1 MINYVKSLGEIYQ
14 QSSDITTAFKHSGNT
29 MEQVDQS
36 SSIVL
41 PAVGIKPYWLGRSSV
56 GIEGRN
62 QVLTTIFS
70 VMRDRIGVTEI
81 GLKSPQSDGCDTF
94 GTGVTIAVRHTS

>member
-1 MINYVKSLGEIYQ
+1 MIDVP
-14 QSSDITTAFKHSGNT
+14 T
-29 MEQVDQS
+29 
-36 SSIVL
+36 
-41 PAVGIKPYWLGRSSV
+41 V

-81 GLKSPQSDGCDTF
+81 GLWSPQSDGCDTDTMVLSCTVS
-94 GTGVTIAVRHTS
+94 GIWRLIG